1 MNNQI
6 EPHIEDKTEIKS
18 AKGIRW
24 LGLVGIA
31 IGAVLLWI
39 FMFKPLQ
46 DAQNQVAELVI
57 VRKAALAGIVFT
69 FFGLLVTIFG
79 DGVLRMIP
87 DMNSNLKDIPWYYWL
102 TLVITAVLGVSL
114 WFWFEGRLES
124 LGYAI

>member
-1 MNNQI
+1 MNDQI
-6 EPHIEDKTEIKS
+6 EPQIEDGSQIKS

-31 IGAVLLWI
+31 IGAVLLWL

-46 DAQNQVAELVI
+46 DAQNHVSELVI
-57 VRKAALAGIVFT
+57 VRKAALSGIVFT

-79 DGVLRMIP
+79 DGVFRMIP
-87 DMNSNLKDIPWYYWL
+87 DMNSNLKDISWYYWL
-102 TLVITAVLGVSL
+102 TLVFTAILGVSL

-124 LGYAI
+124 LGYEI